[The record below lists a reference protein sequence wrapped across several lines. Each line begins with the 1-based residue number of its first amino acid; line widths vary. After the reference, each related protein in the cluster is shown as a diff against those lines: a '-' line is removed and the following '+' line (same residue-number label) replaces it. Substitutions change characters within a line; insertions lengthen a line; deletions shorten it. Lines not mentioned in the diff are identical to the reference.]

1 MNYIMAYDIIN
12 NKSRKLVS
20 DFLIDKGFI
29 RVQRSVFIG
38 EAKLKA
44 MDKIMEKIYS
54 LTDEEEDNIMCVP
67 ISKEEYDRIILYGNV
82 NNFKIYEEDVIYI

>member
-1 MNYIMAYDIIN
+1 MNYIMTYDIIN

-29 RVQRSVFIG
+29 RVQKSVFIG
-38 EAKLKA
+38 EVKFKGI
-44 MDKIMEKIYS
+44 DKIMEKIYS
-54 LTDEEEDNIMCVP
+54 LINEEDDNILCVP
-67 ISKEEYDRIILYGNV
+67 ISKEEYGKITLYGNV